1 MVRFNFL
8 TDSIADSKF
17 IPRHGMTQI
26 NPLGEKF
33 DPNEHEAVFM
43 TEDKAKEVNTVAV
56 VSKLGYRLK
65 ERVIRP
71 ALVGVVKH

>member
-1 MVRFNFL
+1 MDSPSVTEWKSELRFFH
-8 TDSIADSKF
+8 
-17 IPRHGMTQI
+17 RHGMTQI

-43 TEDKAKEVNTVAV
+43 TEDKAKEVNTVAI
-56 VSKLGYRLK
+56 VSKLGYKLK
-65 ERVIRP
+65 DRVIRP